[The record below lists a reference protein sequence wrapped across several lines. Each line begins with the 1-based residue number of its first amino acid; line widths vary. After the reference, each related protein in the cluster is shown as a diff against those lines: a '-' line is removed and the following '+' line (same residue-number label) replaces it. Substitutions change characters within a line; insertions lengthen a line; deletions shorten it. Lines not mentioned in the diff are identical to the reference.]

1 MVEFHCQADD
11 YDFAGSQTQAL
22 IELKQENTKLRN
34 TITRQK
40 KAIRR
45 AAREVLAWKAKFQEL
60 EQKLVAT
67 DLEGL
72 L

>member
-40 KAIRR
+40 KAISELS
-45 AAREVLAWKAKFQEL
+45 REVLDLKK
-60 EQKLVAT
+60 KLR
-67 DLEGL
+67 
-72 L
+72 